1 MNERPRNDS
10 PVNELIDPRLA
21 RLYREAVH
29 EEPPADL
36 DAAILAAARR
46 EAGARP
52 HEVTSQTDEV
62 ASPEAA
68 SASGPAPGFRPA
80 RYFPRAWR
88 LPVSLAAVMV
98 LTVSVV
104 TLTREH
110 DGERKAEPSP
120 KLPQPMA
127 KDTRTPELRNEE
139 RFASGRIRAFSA
151 PSAQQS
157 AAPQAPGPSA
167 VASSASKLAAEYADE
182 PPEKWGEK
190 IVDLRR
196 QGRFAEADELLA
208 EFRRRFPDRVVP
220 DAWTR

>member
-1 MNERPRNDS
+1 MNERPHNDNQ
-10 PVNELIDPRLA
+10 VNELIDPRLA

-52 HEVTSQTDEV
+52 HEVTSQTGEV

-68 SASGPAPGFRPA
+68 SASGPEPGFRPA
-80 RYFPRAWR
+80 RLFPRPWR
-88 LPVSLAAVMV
+88 LPLSLAAVLV
-98 LTVSVV
+98 LTVSMV
-104 TLTREH
+104 TLTRQH
-110 DGERKAEPSP
+110 DGEREAEPSP

-127 KDTRTPELRNEE
+127 KDTRTPELSNEE
-139 RFASGRIRAFSA
+139 RSASDRIRAFNA
-151 PSAQQS
+151 PPVQQS
-157 AAPQAPGPSA
+157 AAPQAAVPSG
-167 VASSASKLAAEYADE
+167 VASSASTLAAEYAHE

-196 QGRFAEADELLA
+196 QGRSAEADELLE
-208 EFRRRFPDRVVP
+208 EFRRRFPDHAVP
-220 DAWTR
+220 EAWRR